1 MITAVKPKPR
11 LRAGIRMS
19 LDEFLALGE
28 TDERL
33 ELIDGALYI
42 MSTPTKDHQFLL
54 ARLIVYFELYLDAFT
69 PAPAEVYQDITT
81 IMSPELQRV
90 VEPDLVVILGGRN
103 DIGGLIYV
111 EGVPDI
117 VVEILSSDRSHDLVR
132 KRQIYAEAGVR
143 GSTGFWIRATIRLR
157 CWSCGA
163 AFMRPALRLPPGHA
177 DYTAAAWPGRAA
189 GRTFFSTRAGRPAP
203 NSRRGGRTCWRRIAP

>member
-1 MITAVKPKPR
+1 MITVAKPKPR
-11 LRAGIRMS
+11 LRAGTRMS
-19 LDEFLALGE
+19 LEEFLALGE

-81 IMSPELQRV
+81 ILSPELQRV

-143 GSTGFWIRATIRLR
+143 EYWILDPRHDTVTLLELRGGVYAARAEL
-157 CWSCGA
+157 A
-163 AFMRPALRLPPGHA
+163 AGDALTTPLLPGLAVPLAAIFQHPRRPAHA
-177 DYTAAAWPGRAA
+177 E
-189 GRTFFSTRAGRPAP
+189 
-203 NSRRGGRTCWRRIAP
+203 

>member
-1 MITAVKPKPR
+1 MITAAKPKPR
-11 LRAGIRMS
+11 LRAGARMS
-19 LDEFLALGE
+19 LEEFLALGE

-81 IMSPELQRV
+81 ILSPELQRV

-132 KRQIYAEAGVR
+132 KRQIYAEAGVWEYWILDPRHDTVTLLELR
-143 GSTGFWIRATIRLR
+143 GGVYAARATL
-157 CWSCGA
+157 A
-163 AFMRPALRLPPGHA
+163 AGDTLTTPLLPGLAVPLADIFQHPRRPA
-177 DYTAAAWPGRAA
+177 RAE
-189 GRTFFSTRAGRPAP
+189 
-203 NSRRGGRTCWRRIAP
+203 